1 MTWVGPKRALQHP
14 LKATTKMRFTNSIS
28 YLLSAGI
35 AVALLADCSGAGST
49 GSGGVSPAV
58 QTASATR
65 LVNPAFTTCSNP
77 SVVGPLP
84 VRLGSA
90 STYGVLGGATVTSA
104 GLTVINGDLGVSPG
118 TAYTGFPPG
127 IVNGNIHAG
136 DPVAAQ
142 AEADLG
148 IAYNNAIARTK
159 PTALPADIGG
169 MTLTKGVYNAPTT
182 LGISSTVTLDGQNK
196 PGAVFIFQIPST
208 LTTAVNSAVVLT
220 NGAMACNVFWQVGSS
235 ATLNTNSTFVG
246 TIMASAS
253 ISVGTGSTVNGR
265 LLAQS
270 GAVTLLDNTISV
282 PAPSQGP
289 KR

>member
-1 MTWVGPKRALQHP
+1 
-14 LKATTKMRFTNSIS
+14 MRFTNSLS
-28 YLLSAGI
+28 YALSAGI
-35 AVALLADCSGAGST
+35 AVALITGCGGAGST
-49 GSGGVSPAV
+49 GPGSVSPAL
-58 QTASATR
+58 QTAGDQR
-65 LVNPAFTTCSNP
+65 LVMPAFASCVNP
-77 SVVGPLP
+77 SAVGPLP

-104 GLTVINGDLGVSPG
+104 GQTVINGDLGVSPG

-136 DPVAAQ
+136 DPVAAK
-142 AEADLG
+142 AEADVG
-148 IAYNNAIARTK
+148 IAYNNAVARK
-159 PTALPADIGG
+159 NPTAVPADIGG
-169 MTLTKGVYNAPTT
+169 MTITEGVYNAPTT
-182 LGISSTVTLDGQNK
+182 LGISSTVTLNGQNK

-253 ISVGTGSTVNGR
+253 ISVGTGSTVDGR

-282 PAPSQGP
+282 PVPSFKP
-289 KR
+289 KH

>member
-1 MTWVGPKRALQHP
+1 
-14 LKATTKMRFTNSIS
+14 MRFTNSLS
-28 YLLSAGI
+28 YLLCAGI
-35 AVALLADCSGAGST
+35 AFALIAGCSGAGST
-49 GSGGVSPAV
+49 GTGSVSPAL
-58 QTASATR
+58 QTVSAQR
-65 LVNPAFTTCSNP
+65 LVQPAFTRCANP
-77 SVVGPLP
+77 SVIGIAP
-84 VRLGSA
+84 VRLASA

-142 AEADLG
+142 AEADTG
-148 IAYNNAIARTK
+148 IAYNNAVARK
-159 PTALPADIGG
+159 NPTAVPADIGG
-169 MTLTKGVYNAPTT
+169 MTLTPGLYNAPTS

-220 NGAMACNVFWQVGSS
+220 NQAMACNVFWQVGSS
-235 ATLNTNSTFVG
+235 ATLNTDSTFVG
-246 TIMASAS
+246 TIMAAAS

-282 PAPSQGP
+282 PVPAMGP
-289 KR
+289 KH